1 MPRRALA
8 AHLAA
13 AATLAAVVVPSR
25 GAAQGGAADPQCSA
39 AARPLQDACQK
50 SVDVFALVAPQ
61 LGTIVAG
68 GNAVVGQGGA
78 FGRVGRLT
86 IALRAT
92 AAEGALPDVRGVPL
106 GVDGPR
112 ASEIAVRRQ
121 YVVAP
126 AADAAV
132 ALFGGADVG
141 PVRVGA
147 VDALATA
154 TYIPDYESGELSLR
168 TSGGALRL
176 GYGARVGLVQ
186 EGRLVPGVAVTY
198 LRRDLPRVD
207 VTGVVAASGARTDDT
222 LGVRRLTVDTR
233 AWRVVAGK
241 RLAIL
246 GLAAG
251 AGQDRYTSGARLGA
265 VVNETVLGVP
275 VTRYES
281 DELTLAQT
289 LTRTSYFGDVS
300 LNLPGLRVAAEV
312 GRAVGGRV
320 RATYNSFDGGRTR
333 AGDSMTYYGLSVRVG
348 L

>member
-1 MPRRALA
+1 MPRRSLTAR
-8 AHLAA
+8 LAA
-13 AATLAAVVVPSR
+13 AATLAAVALPSTGR
-25 GAAQGGAADPQCSA
+25 AQGGAVGPQCRA

-92 AAEGALPDVRGVPL
+92 GANGALPDVQGVAL
-106 GVDGPR
+106 SVDGPR

-121 YVVAP
+121 YLAAP
-126 AADAAV
+126 AADAAL
-132 ALFGGADVG
+132 ALFGGVNVG
-141 PVRVGA
+141 PMRVGA
-147 VDALATA
+147 LDALATA
-154 TYIPDYESGELSLR
+154 TYIPDYESDEVSVR
-168 TSGGALRL
+168 TSGGALAL

-186 EGRLVPGVAVTY
+186 EGRLVPGVAATY

-207 VTGVVAASGARTDDT
+207 VLGVVAATGARADDT
-222 LGVRRLTVDTR
+222 LGVRALAVETQ

-241 RLAIL
+241 RFAIL
-246 GLAAG
+246 GVAAG
-251 AGQDRYTSGARLGA
+251 AGQDRYASGARLGA

-281 DELTLAQT
+281 DELALAQT

-300 LNLPGLRVAAEV
+300 LNLPGVRLAAEI
-312 GRAVGGRV
+312 GRATGGRV
-320 RATYNSFDGGRTR
+320 GASYNSFDGGRTR
-333 AGDSMTYYGLSVRVG
+333 ADDDVTYYAVSVRLG